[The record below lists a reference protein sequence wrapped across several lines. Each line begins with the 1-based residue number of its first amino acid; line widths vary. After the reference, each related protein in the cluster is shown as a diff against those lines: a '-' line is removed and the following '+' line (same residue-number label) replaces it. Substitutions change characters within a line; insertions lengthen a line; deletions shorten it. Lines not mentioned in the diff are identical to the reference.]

1 MLFLYDRM
9 VCEGLAYMHYS
20 YMPLKV
26 VSVPL
31 PVENLG
37 KGSNDITEVIESVRK
52 DTELS
57 DFMKTKSKSEEYA
70 NLEIGNFARRV
81 KSLFD
86 YRAND
91 LLRYAYRIRIPSIHQ
106 VENLDTEM
114 LCTTLLQWLLNSA
127 ITVYTLADKH
137 DLLLLHGVTAAWSLL
152 QVGPLAV
159 GSSRQLTLELVTTYL
174 CALLA
179 TYISQGTP
187 KLCPERLS
195 DEAQKGPKTW
205 TSILDSTLEQ
215 DLDEHVFKLIQI
227 CHELSQETDDQHLQ
241 TLYVKA
247 ALRALNETMEF

>member
-1 MLFLYDRM
+1 MFCFYYRL

-20 YMPLKV
+20 YLPLKLD
-26 VSVPL
+26 SVPL
-31 PVENLG
+31 FVENIG
-37 KGSNDITEVIESVRK
+37 KGSCDITDVIESVRK

-57 DFMKTKSKSEEYA
+57 EFMRTKSKSKEYA
-70 NLEIGNFARRV
+70 GPGIGDFSRRV
-81 KSLFD
+81 RSLFD
-86 YRAND
+86 YRADD

-137 DLLLLHGVTAAWSLL
+137 DFFLLHGVTAAWSIL

-187 KLCPERLS
+187 KLCPELLS
-195 DEAQKGPKTW
+195 DDAQKGPTTW

-227 CHELSQETDDQHLQ
+227 CHELSLETDDQHLQ
-241 TLYVKA
+241 KLYVKA
-247 ALRALNETMEF
+247 ALRALNETMKF